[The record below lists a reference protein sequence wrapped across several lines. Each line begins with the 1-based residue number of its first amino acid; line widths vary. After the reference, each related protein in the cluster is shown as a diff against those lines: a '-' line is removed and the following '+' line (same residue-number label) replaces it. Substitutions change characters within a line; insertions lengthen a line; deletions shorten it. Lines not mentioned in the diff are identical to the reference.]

1 MELTDLGFTGNNP
14 DYYSDYFNLL
24 EQVPQEDLVE
34 AIRELCK
41 DDLFFLSEFV
51 LRNRNSE
58 QIPFIPEF
66 QGEMCRWLERSGTR
80 KMLMA
85 PRGHGK
91 CVDENTEV
99 IMYDGSLKKIKE
111 IEIDDEVIGVD
122 NYKIKKGI
130 VTDKIYSGEKECFE
144 LETNNN
150 HSVNITAEHRIY
162 TQDGYKVLKDI
173 KVGDY
178 VVSPRFVNS
187 SETDYVNEYEARFLA
202 YMIFEGGITGGSCNF
217 TNEDELVN
225 ADFRLCCDKL
235 GFKYHN
241 NYGKEITT
249 YVVEGSNSPREFLRK
264 FGLMGLNCKNK
275 FLPEEIMKSSK
286 RIKAEFLKVMVD
298 TDGCVCT
305 NHKGYSFITI
315 GLACERLIDEIR
327 LLLLSF
333 GIKSRKV
340 YSKTDYVK
348 GLKRFDQWR
357 LTINGSD
364 LISFYNQIRL
374 IYKQG
379 KLEKAARV
387 LQNKVRNEN
396 VDVVPNKL
404 IKDNLKSSG
413 NALKRNGLAVHLYP
427 EKKANNVSRSK
438 LLKIAEFDNNDV
450 LYELAESDFFWE
462 KVTSIKSVGK
472 KRTYDIE
479 VFGTRSF
486 FGNNILMHNSTIAN
500 RNYVVW
506 RIINDPNYTCL
517 IASATLDNAKKKLRA
532 IQEVFENN
540 KMFRLLFPELIPA
553 SFGDGWTQ
561 TQINIPRTSSDPE
574 ATVEAQGYEGELTSR
589 HYKQIL
595 FDDVVGKENSTNRE
609 QIQKVV
615 NFYTQSLQLLKKP
628 GGEMLIIGTMWSYAD
643 LHNHVIENL
652 YREFDIYVRSVW
664 AEDRFIRVGGPQKK
678 YSWITTADT
687 KTPLYPGMFPL
698 EDIYKLKAEII
709 ADPLQGMSTWMAQY
723 ELKIVDEKTAIF
735 PRLVVNEKNCW
746 FTDED
751 LKGKRLAFSLS
762 CDPAVSESKE
772 ADETVFVVRG
782 LDDRGI
788 WYVIDIFG
796 RRGMREEEIVDRYI
810 QYLIDYPIDLA
821 TIETI
826 SFQRNLQYAIE
837 KGCAERNVF
846 FPYHKLPSGFL
857 QGSKNNSDLKIRGLA
872 PLYTTGKIKFRRSD
886 EQTLLL
892 LDQLWRFPKSNKDDR
907 ADALSQH
914 LWMPIYASKIYI
926 EKEEGAMTIKLDP
939 NVDRYGQK
947 KVNSSKSRLY
957 N

>member
-1 MELTDLGFTGNNP
+1 MELTDLGFTGDDP

-91 CVDENTEV
+91 
-99 IMYDGSLKKIKE
+99 
-111 IEIDDEVIGVD
+111 
-122 NYKIKKGI
+122 
-130 VTDKIYSGEKECFE
+130 
-144 LETNNN
+144 
-150 HSVNITAEHRIY
+150 
-162 TQDGYKVLKDI
+162 
-173 KVGDY
+173 
-178 VVSPRFVNS
+178 
-187 SETDYVNEYEARFLA
+187 
-202 YMIFEGGITGGSCNF
+202 
-217 TNEDELVN
+217 
-225 ADFRLCCDKL
+225 
-235 GFKYHN
+235 
-241 NYGKEITT
+241 
-249 YVVEGSNSPREFLRK
+249 
-264 FGLMGLNCKNK
+264 
-275 FLPEEIMKSSK
+275 
-286 RIKAEFLKVMVD
+286 
-298 TDGCVCT
+298 
-305 NHKGYSFITI
+305 
-315 GLACERLIDEIR
+315 
-327 LLLLSF
+327 
-333 GIKSRKV
+333 
-340 YSKTDYVK
+340 
-348 GLKRFDQWR
+348 
-357 LTINGSD
+357 
-364 LISFYNQIRL
+364 
-374 IYKQG
+374 
-379 KLEKAARV
+379 
-387 LQNKVRNEN
+387 
-396 VDVVPNKL
+396 
-404 IKDNLKSSG
+404 
-413 NALKRNGLAVHLYP
+413 
-427 EKKANNVSRSK
+427 
-438 LLKIAEFDNNDV
+438 
-450 LYELAESDFFWE
+450 
-462 KVTSIKSVGK
+462 
-472 KRTYDIE
+472 
-479 VFGTRSF
+479 
-486 FGNNILMHNSTIAN
+486 STIAN

-664 AEDRFIRVGGPQKK
+664 AEDRFIRIGGPQKK

-892 LDQLWRFPKSNKDDR
+892 LDQLWRFPRSDKDDR